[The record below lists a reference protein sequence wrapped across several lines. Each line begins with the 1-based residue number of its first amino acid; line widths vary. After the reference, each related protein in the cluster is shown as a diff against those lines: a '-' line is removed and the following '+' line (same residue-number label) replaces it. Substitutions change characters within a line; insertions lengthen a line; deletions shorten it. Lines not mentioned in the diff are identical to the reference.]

1 MASQHSRIVEAAKMW
16 FIPWGMLCLLWLL
29 FVAKL
34 SWYEVFVGMSASA
47 LATIGFRLV
56 SSRSAVTFNPKM
68 GWLLHIW
75 RLPWLMLHDGWLVL
89 RHLCNPLIRGTHHPG
104 VFQTLRFASEAN
116 DARPAARRVLAI
128 TYLTLPPN
136 SIAIDID
143 QQARLIWFHR
153 LEQAKPPQ
161 WLQQL
166 EGS

>member
-89 RHLCNPLIRGTHHPG
+89 RHLCNPLIRGTHHPA
-104 VFQTLRFASEAN
+104 VAWCL
-116 DARPAARRVLAI
+116 PAFWRDGCDEPRRCPRAFTPWRRESCLC
-128 TYLTLPPN
+128 
-136 SIAIDID
+136 
-143 QQARLIWFHR
+143 
-153 LEQAKPPQ
+153 
-161 WLQQL
+161 
-166 EGS
+166 G